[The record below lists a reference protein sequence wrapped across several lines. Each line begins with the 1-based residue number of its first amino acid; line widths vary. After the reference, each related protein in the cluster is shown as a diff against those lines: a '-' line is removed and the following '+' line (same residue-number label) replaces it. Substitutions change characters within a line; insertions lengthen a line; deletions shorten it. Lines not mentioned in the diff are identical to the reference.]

1 MTRIAVGAFLHET
14 NTFAPT
20 KATYDDFVHG
30 GGWPSM
36 AHGADVLK
44 VMRKINVGLA
54 GFVEAAEANG
64 WELVPTISAAAVPSA
79 HVTNDAFE
87 RVMKEMVD
95 GIAAAGPIDAVY
107 LDLHGA
113 MVTEHYDDGEG
124 ETLARVRKVIG
135 KDLPL
140 VVSLDLHANV
150 SPEMMAHADALIAYR
165 TYPHVDMADTGRAC
179 ARHLALMLKTKA
191 RFAKAFRQL
200 PFLIP
205 ISWQCT
211 NDQPTKGIYEKL
223 AALESDAVPTLSFA
237 PGFPAADFRDCGPS
251 VFAYGRTQADA
262 DAAADKLVALVE
274 SHEDDFDGRIYSPDD
289 GVRLAMELAKSA
301 SKPIVI
307 ADTQDNP
314 GAGGDSDTTGMLRA
328 LVRNKAS
335 GAIGVIYD
343 PESAS
348 AAHAAGVGATVT
360 LDLGGKSGIPGDAP
374 YKETFVVE
382 KLSDG
387 KFVASGPY
395 YGGRDMDMG
404 LSACLRI
411 GDVRV
416 VVGSYKAQLADQS
429 MYRYVGIE
437 PTEQKILVNKSSVHF
452 RADFEP
458 IAEKLLICA
467 APGAM
472 PADTATLPWTRLRP
486 GIRIKPNGPA
496 FTAPPNLAQ
505 HLQSRDNRH
514 AHHRTHRRLCRRT
527 HRHQARSACP
537 SRDRLRGSAHLRHR
551 RGEAEGM
558 GHRGA
563 SRPRRHRRDRRAQGQ
578 GQRRQAHR
586 PARRHG
592 RAADGGEHQPEMALD
607 HSRPL
612 PRLRP

>member
-79 HVTNDAFE
+79 HVTTDAFE

-113 MVTEHYDDGEG
+113 MVTERHDDGEA

-179 ARHLALMLKTKA
+179 AKHLALMLKTKT

-211 NDQPTKGIYEKL
+211 SDQPAKGIYEKL

-251 VFAYGRTQADA
+251 VFAYGTTQADA
-262 DAAADKLVALVE
+262 DAAADKLAALVE

-301 SKPIVI
+301 SQT
-307 ADTQDNP
+307 DRHRRHP
-314 GAGGDSDTTGMLRA
+314 GQSRRRRRFRHHRHAARAGAQQRHPRRHRRDLR
-328 LVRNKAS
+328 S
-335 GAIGVIYD
+335 AIGQRRA
-343 PESAS
+343 P
-348 AAHAAGVGATVT
+348 AGVGATVT
-360 LDLGGKSGIPGDAP
+360 LTLGGKSGIPGDAP
-374 YKETFVVE
+374 YQETFVVE

-387 KFVASGPY
+387 KFVAPGPY

-404 LSACLRI
+404 PSACLRI

-416 VVGSYKAQLADQS
+416 VVSSHKAQLADQS

-437 PTEQKILVNKSSVHF
+437 PTEQAILVNKSSVHF

-496 FTAPPNLAQ
+496 F
-505 HLQSRDNRH
+505 S
-514 AHHRTHRRLCRRT
+514 
-527 HRHQARSACP
+527 
-537 SRDRLRGSAHLRHR
+537 
-551 RGEAEGM
+551 
-558 GHRGA
+558 
-563 SRPRRHRRDRRAQGQ
+563 
-578 GQRRQAHR
+578 
-586 PARRHG
+586 PA
-592 RAADGGEHQPEMALD
+592 D
-607 HSRPL
+607 HSRESPVTG
-612 PRLRP
+612 

>member
-20 KATYDDFVHG
+20 KATYQDFVHG

-44 VMRKINVGLA
+44 VMRNINVGLA

-64 WELVPTISAAAVPSA
+64 WELVPTISAAASPSA
-79 HVTNDAFE
+79 HVTRDAFE

-124 ETLARVRKVIG
+124 EILARVRKVIG
-135 KDLPL
+135 NDLPL
-140 VVSLDLHANV
+140 VASLDLHANV
-150 SPEMMAHADALIAYR
+150 SPEMVEHADALIAYR
-165 TYPHVDMADTGRAC
+165 TYPHIDMADTGRAC
-179 ARHLALMLKTKA
+179 AKHLALMLKTGQ

-262 DAAADKLVALVE
+262 DAAADRLVALVE

-301 SKPIVI
+301 TRPIVI

-335 GAIGVIYD
+335 GATGVIYD
-343 PESAS
+343 PQSAS

-360 LDLGGKSGIPGDAP
+360 LDLGGKSGISGDAP
-374 YKETFVVE
+374 YTETFVVE
-382 KLSDG
+382 QLSDG

-411 GDVRV
+411 GNIRV

-472 PADTATLPWTRLRP
+472 PADTAALPWTRLRP
-486 GIRIKPNGPA
+486 GIRIKPNGAA
-496 FTAPPNLAQ
+496 FTPTAK
-505 HLQSRDNRH
+505 SRSNSPV
-514 AHHRTHRRLCRRT
+514 T
-527 HRHQARSACP
+527 
-537 SRDRLRGSAHLRHR
+537 G
-551 RGEAEGM
+551 
-558 GHRGA
+558 
-563 SRPRRHRRDRRAQGQ
+563 
-578 GQRRQAHR
+578 
-586 PARRHG
+586 
-592 RAADGGEHQPEMALD
+592 
-607 HSRPL
+607 
-612 PRLRP
+612 